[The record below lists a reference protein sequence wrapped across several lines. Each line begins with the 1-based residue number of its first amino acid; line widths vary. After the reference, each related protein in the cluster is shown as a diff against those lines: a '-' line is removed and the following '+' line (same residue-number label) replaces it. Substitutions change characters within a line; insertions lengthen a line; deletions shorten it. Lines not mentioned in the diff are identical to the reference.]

1 MKAVSEFSE
10 FDKAAMQ
17 QALAAAKQAASMG
30 EVPVGAVISIAD
42 SIVATGFNQPIT
54 HADPTAHAEIM
65 ALRMACESIQNY
77 RLPAT
82 ACLYVTL
89 EPCTMCIGALIHA
102 RLPRLVFATAEPRA
116 GAVISQ
122 TQLLD
127 HEHYN
132 HRITYEHG
140 LYAEQSSDLLKA
152 FFRARR
158 HGKNMPP
165 NL

>member
-1 MKAVSEFSE
+1 MTTFSD
-10 FDKAAMQ
+10 FDKTAMQ
-17 QALAAAKQAASMG
+17 QALAAAKQAADVG

-42 SIVATGFNQPIT
+42 SIIATGFNQPIT
-54 HADPTAHAEIM
+54 HKDPTAHAEIM
-65 ALRMACESIQNY
+65 ALRSACSTIKNY

-102 RLPRLVFATAEPRA
+102 RLPRLVFATTEPRA

-122 TQLLD
+122 VGLLD
-127 HEHYN
+127 HVHYN
-132 HRITYEHG
+132 HRIVYEHG
-140 LYAEQSSDLLKA
+140 LYAEQSSELLKA

-158 HGKNMPP
+158 
-165 NL
+165 